1 MYSDVSEY
9 FLSNGEASVCSPRTQ
24 KRQGKPQLNCNA
36 RGCLIYQSRVKI
48 IYLYLKH
55 LKCNSL
61 FLLKTLQDTLYRLSL
76 HVETNKKVPP
86 KLAVF
91 NSGEWLMILT
101 VDYLVYDT
109 EFKTV

>member
-1 MYSDVSEY
+1 MCQKY
-9 FLSNGEASVCSPRTQ
+9 FLSNGEASVCSLRTQ
-24 KRQGKPQLNCNA
+24 KRQGKPQLNHNA

-48 IYLYLKH
+48 IYFYHKH

-61 FLLKTLQDTLYRLSL
+61 FLLKALQCTLYRLSL
-76 HVETNKKVPP
+76 HVETNKNVPP

-91 NSGEWLMILT
+91 NSGEWLMTPT
-101 VDYLVYDT
+101 VDYLVYCP